1 MKVAGII
8 ALVIGK
14 FSIILSVASCSD
26 PKYSN
31 TIFFINIAFGFAC
44 LVLGDYLLN
53 QSFRIKKAVN
63 NEENEK
69 KSRKKLI
76 KIP

>member
-14 FSIILSVASCSD
+14 FSIIFGVASCSD
-26 PKYSN
+26 PKYSD
-31 TIFFINIAFGFAC
+31 TFFIINVDFGFAC

-53 QSFRIKKAVN
+53 RSFRINEAEN